1 VEDLLTTSK
10 AFTLPG
16 KKQLQLSDHEIE
28 FIVVDVAETP
38 VERPKKSKNAITAAK
53 RSLDSSSKCNF

>member
-1 VEDLLTTSK
+1 VEDILTKSK

-16 KKQLQLSDHEIE
+16 KKKLLLSDHEIE

-38 VERPKKSKNAITAAK
+38 KFFCSESISQV
-53 RSLDSSSKCNF
+53 